1 MKKTMLTLLFLLIG
15 FALSGEVVVSPESKS
30 TINLQLP
37 NQQIY
42 FQKYYNRTIECPWTK
57 ITNKK
62 TDYSRVKVVRI
73 KAGENFSKVEISQT
87 SNFKEVK
94 TAKVQNKLADFKN
107 LRPDTTYYWRGIKAD
122 GKKGKTYSFKTSD
135 TVPHWISIPGIS
147 NVRDF
152 ANWKSARF
160 GKRVKRGM
168 VYRGTEFDDRIKI
181 KPEGRP
187 IFLDLKIKTDLDLR
201 GRSPD
206 KKKGFVRA
214 FPEIRRVPL
223 AMRSYEGTVAKSP
236 DTGVA
241 RNLKKIFEE
250 FSKAENY
257 PFYIHCYGG
266 ADRTG
271 SVMFYL
277 GCILGLS
284 DADLIAEFEMTSFSK
299 MGVRNFQKAKDKN
312 CWRAMCK
319 ALAPYG
325 PADGP
330 LWQKGIAYLKF
341 CGVTE
346 EVMQSIRNILLTK

>member
-1 MKKTMLTLLFLLIG
+1 MKKTIFSLLFLLCV
-15 FALSGEVVVSPESKS
+15 FALSGEVVVLPENKEK
-30 TINLQLP
+30 INLQLP
-37 NQQIY
+37 TQQIY
-42 FQKYYNRTIECPWTK
+42 FQKYYNRTGECPWKTLRSS
-57 ITNKK
+57 KK
-62 TDYSRVKVVRI
+62 DFSRLKVVRI
-73 KAGENFSKVEISQT
+73 KPGADFSQVEISQY
-87 SNFKEVK
+87 SDFKEVK
-94 TAKVQNKLADFKN
+94 KAKVQSELADFKN
-107 LRPDTTYYWRGIKAD
+107 LRPDTTYYWRGIKAN
-122 GKKGKTYSFKTSD
+122 GKRGKTFSFTTAD

-147 NVRDF
+147 NVRDL

-187 IFLDLKIKTDLDLR
+187 VFLDLKIKTDLDLR

-214 FPEIRRVPL
+214 FPEIRRVAVP
-223 AMRSYEGTVAKSP
+223 MKSYNGTVVKSP
-236 DTGVA
+236 KERFAKLLVQMF
-241 RNLKKIFEE
+241 NE

-257 PFYIHCYGG
+257 PFYVHCYGG

-271 SVMFYL
+271 TLMFYL
-277 GCILGLS
+277 GCILGFS

-299 MGVRNFQKAKDKN
+299 IGVRTFQKPKDTN

-319 ALAPYG
+319 ALAPHG

-330 LWQKGIAYLKF
+330 LWQKGVAYLKF

-346 EVMQSIRNILLTK
+346 EVMQSIRDNLLTK